1 VVYRVGDKVEF
12 KKYGGRS
19 RRSKWVPAEIDKL
32 HRGGMYG
39 ELTYNVW
46 LLDSRRIEEYVC
58 GDELR
63 FRYPEDLEKR
73 QRDDEIARCREDLRQ
88 INLKLARQQRER
100 SYSRGRRY
108 ERQGVW
114 TQRARS
120 ADGNVYIS
128 DRQNRYEPR
137 SMSVPP
143 AEWPEFLAEF
153 ARTAFLG
160 SRGGNQRMPP
170 PEDSDDAHNENTFNA
185 REVPQDEP
193 IYGSERD
200 NYGLRGNMVNESF
213 TENRDYLG
221 DGNRRSG
228 KTDRNDRKNLH
239 GRELNLNVFLRG
251 EPR

>member
-1 VVYRVGDKVEF
+1 
-12 KKYGGRS
+12 
-19 RRSKWVPAEIDKL
+19 
-32 HRGGMYG
+32 MYG

-63 FRYPEDLEKR
+63 FSYPEDLEKR

-100 SYSRGRRY
+100 GISRGRRY
-108 ERQGVW
+108 ERPGAW

-128 DRQNRYEPR
+128 ERQDRYEPR

-160 SRGGNQRMPP
+160 RRGGNQRMPP
-170 PEDSDDAHNENTFNA
+170 PEDSDEAYNESTFNA

-193 IYGSERD
+193 IYDGERD
-200 NYGLRGNMVNESF
+200 NHGFRGNQPS
-213 TENRDYLG
+213 TENRDYLI
-221 DGNRRSG
+221 DGNRG
-228 KTDRNDRKNLH
+228 KTDRNDRKNLR
-239 GRELNLNVFLRG
+239 GRELNLNLFLRG
-251 EPR
+251 GPK